1 MLAIV
6 KIAHRQFIGSLSSRE
21 LFFIFFPYGII
32 GI

>member
-1 MLAIV
+1 V